1 MARHVTY
8 PRSFF
13 NLARLTNNLADAGK
27 RFSQASVRIRLT
39 QHNKHNKMRSTMG
52 SNSSFSARRTALAM
66 AVALCCAWQSPVFA
80 HGSEAHMVP
89 MDKTLQDFGAD
100 VQWDDYAQMFTIA
113 KDGAFVKVK
122 PGAKTAIVNGKTLT
136 LEVPVVMKGNKAFIS
151 DGFINDVFQ
160 SGLDQTFQVEKRPH
174 PLNALTA
181 DEIKQAVEIV
191 KASADFKPNTRFTQ
205 IALAEPEK
213 AKVWDFVLN
222 GTAVDAPRQAKIVML
237 DGKHVIES
245 LVDLKDKKILRW
257 EPVKDAHGMVLLDD
271 FTAVQQIINDST
283 EFAEV
288 LKKHGITDP
297 KKVITTPLT
306 VGYFDGKDGLKQE
319 DRLLKVVSYLDVGD
333 GNYWAHPIENL
344 VAVVD
349 LEQKKIQKIEEGAV
363 VPVPMTPRPYDGRD
377 RIETP
382 KKPLEIVEPEGK
394 NYTIT
399 GDMVHWQNWDFHL
412 SLDSRVGPMIS
423 TVTYNDSGKK
433 RQVMYQGSL
442 GGMIVPY
449 GDPDVG
455 WYFKAYLDS
464 GDYGMGTLTSPLVRG
479 KDVPSN
485 AVMLNE
491 TIPDYTGAPMEI
503 PRAIAIFERYAGP
516 EYKHQEMGQP
526 NVSAERRELVV
537 RWVSTVG
544 NYDYIFDWVF
554 HENGT
559 IGIDAGATGIEAVK
573 GVQAKTMHD
582 ATAKDDTKYGT
593 LIDHNI
599 VGTTH
604 QHIYNFRLDMDVDG
618 INNKLVAMDPEV
630 KPNTAGGPRTST
642 MQINQYDIDT
652 EQQAAQKFD
661 PGTIRLLSNTS
672 KENRMGNPVSYQIIP
687 YAGGTHPVATGA
699 KFAPDEWIYHRLS
712 FMDKQLWVTRYHP
725 DERYPEGKFPN
736 RSIHDTGLGQYSK
749 DNESLNDQ
757 DDVVWMTTGTTHVAR
772 AEEWPIMPTEW
783 VHTLLKPWNFFD
795 ETPTLGKKKEDK

>member
-1 MARHVTY
+1 
-8 PRSFF
+8 
-13 NLARLTNNLADAGK
+13 
-27 RFSQASVRIRLT
+27 
-39 QHNKHNKMRSTMG
+39 MG
-52 SNSSFSARRTALAM
+52 SSSILSPRKTALAL
-66 AVALCCAWQSPVFA
+66 AVAGLLFAQPQALA
-80 HGSEAHMVP
+80 HGGAAHMVE
-89 MDKTLQDFGAD
+89 MDKTLTEFGAD
-100 VQWDDYAQMFTIA
+100 VKWDDYAQLYTIS

-122 PGAKTAIVNGKTLT
+122 PGAKTAIVNGKPLT
-136 LEVPVVMKGNKAFIS
+136 LQVPVVMKDKKAWVSETFV
-151 DGFINDVFQ
+151 NDVFQ
-160 SGLDQTFQVEKRPH
+160 SGLDQTFQVEKTPH
-174 PLNALTA
+174 PLNALSA

-191 KASADFKPNTRFTQ
+191 KASPDFKPNTRFTQ
-205 IALAEPEK
+205 IALAEPDK

-222 GTAVDAPRQAKIVML
+222 GTAVDAPRQANITML
-237 DGKHVIES
+237 DGKYIVEAR
-245 LVDLKDKKILRW
+245 VDLKDKTILHW
-257 EPVKDAHGMVLLDD
+257 EPIKDAHGMVLLDD
-271 FTAVQQIINDST
+271 FMAVQSIINGSK
-283 EFAEV
+283 EYAEIV
-288 LKKHGITDP
+288 KKRGIADP
-297 KKVITTPLT
+297 SKVITTPLT

-349 LEQKKIQKIEEGAV
+349 LVEKKIVKIEEGQA
-363 VPVPMTPRPYDGRD
+363 VPVPMLPRPYDGRD
-377 RIETP
+377 RIP
-382 KKPLEIVEPEGK
+382 VAHKPLEITEPEGK

-399 GDMVHWQNWDFHL
+399 GNMIHWQNWDFHL
-412 SLDSRVGPMIS
+412 SLDSRVGPILS
-423 TVTYNDSGKK
+423 TLTFNDNGKK
-433 RQVMYQGSL
+433 RQVMYEGSL

-485 AVMLNE
+485 AVMLDQI
-491 TIPDYTGAPMEI
+491 IPDYTGQPMTI
-503 PRAIAIFERYAGP
+503 PRAIAVFERYAGP
-516 EYKHQEMGQP
+516 EYKHQEMNQP

-559 IGIDAGATGIEAVK
+559 IGINAGATGIEAVK
-573 GVQAKTMHD
+573 GVMAKTMHD
-582 ATAKDDTKYGT
+582 PSAKDDTKYGT

-618 INNKLVAMDPEV
+618 TSNSLVAMDPEV

-642 MQINQYDIDT
+642 IQVNQYNIDT

-661 PGTIRLLSNTS
+661 PGTIRLMSNVS

-687 YAGGTHPVATGA
+687 YAGGTHPVASGA

-725 DERYPEGKFPN
+725 NEMYPEGKFPN
-736 RSIHDTGLGQYSK
+736 RSTQDSGLGQFSK
-749 DNESLNDQ
+749 DNESLDKQ
-757 DDVVWMTTGTTHVAR
+757 DNVVWMTTGTTHVAR

-783 VHTLLKPWNFFD
+783 VYTLLKPWNFFD
-795 ETPTLGKKKEDK
+795 ETPSLGKKKDAQ

>member
-1 MARHVTY
+1 
-8 PRSFF
+8 
-13 NLARLTNNLADAGK
+13 
-27 RFSQASVRIRLT
+27 
-39 QHNKHNKMRSTMG
+39 
-52 SNSSFSARRTALAM
+52 
-66 AVALCCAWQSPVFA
+66 
-80 HGSEAHMVP
+80 
-89 MDKTLQDFGAD
+89 
-100 VQWDDYAQMFTIA
+100 
-113 KDGAFVKVK
+113 
-122 PGAKTAIVNGKTLT
+122 
-136 LEVPVVMKGNKAFIS
+136 
-151 DGFINDVFQ
+151 
-160 SGLDQTFQVEKRPH
+160 
-174 PLNALTA
+174 
-181 DEIKQAVEIV
+181 
-191 KASADFKPNTRFTQ
+191 
-205 IALAEPEK
+205 
-213 AKVWDFVLN
+213 
-222 GTAVDAPRQAKIVML
+222 
-237 DGKHVIES
+237 
-245 LVDLKDKKILRW
+245 
-257 EPVKDAHGMVLLDD
+257 
-271 FTAVQQIINDST
+271 
-283 EFAEV
+283 
-288 LKKHGITDP
+288 
-297 KKVITTPLT
+297 
-306 VGYFDGKDGLKQE
+306 
-319 DRLLKVVSYLDVGD
+319 
-333 GNYWAHPIENL
+333 
-344 VAVVD
+344 
-349 LEQKKIQKIEEGAV
+349 
-363 VPVPMTPRPYDGRD
+363 MTPRPYDGRD

-382 KKPLEIVEPEGK
+382 KKPLNITEPEGK

-412 SLDSRVGPMIS
+412 STDSRVGPMIS
-423 TVTYNDSGKK
+423 TVTYNDNGKK

-526 NVSAERRELVV
+526 NVSTERRELVV

-630 KPNTAGGPRTST
+630 KPNTAGGR
-642 MQINQYDIDT
+642 
-652 EQQAAQKFD
+652 
-661 PGTIRLLSNTS
+661 
-672 KENRMGNPVSYQIIP
+672 
-687 YAGGTHPVATGA
+687 
-699 KFAPDEWIYHRLS
+699 APA
-712 FMDKQLWVTRYHP
+712 P
-725 DERYPEGKFPN
+725 C
-736 RSIHDTGLGQYSK
+736 RSISMILIPSSRRRRNST
-749 DNESLNDQ
+749 
-757 DDVVWMTTGTTHVAR
+757 R
-772 AEEWPIMPTEW
+772 AP
-783 VHTLLKPWNFFD
+783 F
-795 ETPTLGKKKEDK
+795 GC